1 MKQATKNRKRLANA
15 IVEIMTNKTT
25 PAELFNP
32 VGDFV
37 VAAATPLFHEMQKD
51 PVFIE
56 RALERVGTKR
66 G

>member
-1 MKQATKNRKRLANA
+1 MKQTQKNRRRLANA

-37 VAAATPLFHEMQKD
+37 VSVATPLFHEMQKD

-56 RALERVGTKR
+56 QALRMEAKR